1 MCVCEQP
8 VPRRADSG
16 EMVADA
22 RLAVAAAHG
31 PAALPPGL
39 LCSGPYL
46 PPGPRGPPLIP
57 APLPL
62 ALPLDPRALPRGPR
76 AGPSSWAGF
85 IVPPWVPFRAVR
97 AGGAP
102 EAKAAE
108 AEEAEADPP
117 LALRMVPAPPP
128 LVESEPE
135 EEEEEEEPR
144 PKRARKP
151 TNKDGFYK
159 Y

>member
-1 MCVCEQP
+1 V
-8 VPRRADSG
+8 
-16 EMVADA
+16 
-22 RLAVAAAHG
+22 HG
-31 PAALPPGL
+31 PAVGPPGL

-46 PPGPRGPPLIP
+46 PPGSRGPPAIP
-57 APLPL
+57 LALPL
-62 ALPLDPRALPRGPR
+62 ALPLARPLGGLVPP
-76 AGPSSWAGF
+76 SWAGL
-85 IVPPWVPFRAVR
+85 IVPPSVPFSAFR

-108 AEEAEADPP
+108 ADEAEGKEEEEDPSPP
-117 LALRMVPAPPP
+117 LA
-128 LVESEPE
+128 LVESEPEE